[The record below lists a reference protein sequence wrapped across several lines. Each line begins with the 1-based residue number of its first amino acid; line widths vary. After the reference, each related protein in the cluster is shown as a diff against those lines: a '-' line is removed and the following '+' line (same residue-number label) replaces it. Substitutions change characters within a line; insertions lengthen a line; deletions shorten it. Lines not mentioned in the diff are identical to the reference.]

1 MKLVAWFSEVRKED
15 GSLAGGKGANLGELT
30 QAGIPV
36 PSGFV
41 VTAGAYFGFLE
52 QAGLKPHI
60 ARLLD
65 GLDLADN
72 AALQQAAAEIRTLVT
87 TAGMPAEVAEQI
99 ARAYARMDC
108 GHVAVRSSATAE
120 DLAEASFAGQ
130 QSTYLNV
137 LGEEPVLR
145 AVRECWA
152 SLFESQAIFYR
163 HRAGFEHLSV
173 GIAVVVQRMV
183 QSERSGVMFTVN
195 PVSGD
200 PTQIVIEAVYGL
212 GEAAVSGIV
221 TPDMYIV
228 DKGSLTIVDRSIVK
242 QDRELVRNPD
252 AGPGGENNCWRQIDF
267 TLARAPKLTDEQV
280 RELAA
285 LGARVEA
292 HYGRPQDIEWA
303 HEGGEFMLVQARPVT
318 TGGGGAGAA

>member
-1 MKLVAWFSEVRKED
+1 LRLVAWFHEVCKD
-15 GSLAGGKGANLGELT
+15 DVGTAGGKGANLGELT
-30 QAGIPV
+30 RAGIPV
-36 PSGFV
+36 PPGLV
-41 VTAGAYFGFLE
+41 VTSGAYFGFLE
-52 QAGLKPHI
+52 QAGLGPRI
-60 ARLLD
+60 AQLLD

-72 AALQQAAAEIRTLVT
+72 AALQRAAAGIKMLIT
-87 TAGMPAEVAEQI
+87 TADMPPEAAQEI
-99 ARAYARMDC
+99 ARAYEQMDC

-137 LGEEPVLR
+137 LGEEAVIG

-163 HRAGFEHLSV
+163 SRAGFDHLAV

-183 QSERSGVMFTVN
+183 QSERSGVMFTLQ

-200 PTQIVIEAVYGL
+200 RTQIVIEAIYGL
-212 GEAAVSGIV
+212 GEAVVSGIV

-228 DKGSLTIVDRSIVK
+228 QKGSLEIVEKMVVK

-252 AGPGGENNCWRQIDF
+252 AGQGAENNCWRQIDF
-267 TLARAPKLTDEQV
+267 ALAGAQKLTDEQV

-285 LGARVEA
+285 LGMQVEA
-292 HYGRPQDIEWA
+292 HYGKPQDIEWA
-303 HEGGEFMLVQARPVT
+303 YEGGEFLLVQARPVT
-318 TGGGGAGAA
+318 TAGGGALG